1 MADDLGDVEELDGYI
16 EGTEDPGAE
25 REKTESPTD
34 KQQAQLSLEVR
45 RRLELKL
52 EEARVKKQIQEY
64 EFDDDFE

>member
-1 MADDLGDVEELDGYI
+1 
-16 EGTEDPGAE
+16 
-25 REKTESPTD
+25 
-34 KQQAQLSLEVR
+34 LSLEVR

>member
-1 MADDLGDVEELDGYI
+1 MADDLGDVEELDGDI

-25 REKTESPTD
+25 REKTESLSD
-34 KQQAQLSLEVR
+34 KQQAQLTLEVR